1 MKIQKNIFAFQF
13 QLKKHNN
20 DSGETIT
27 YKIKFIDSCR
37 FMLSKLSNLFDKL
50 SEINNKNCKT
60 CMERKNIKSECDFIG
75 LKNNRLN
82 YRSKNAMELQI
93 SQ

>member
-27 YKIKFIDSCR
+27 YNIKFIDSCR
-37 FMLSKLSNLFDKL
+37 LSNLFDNL